1 MAAETVTPSA
11 RWKIECGRRIKRW
24 AKFTCRQFGWSV
36 GHPTYMENMERFLF
50 VRTPDFGASFEVAES
65 LKRGS
70 RFVRRDACA

>member
-1 MAAETVTPSA
+1 LQQKSVAEDCMHKKLGEA
-11 RWKIECGRRIKRW
+11 YMRE
-24 AKFTCRQFGWSV
+24 FGWSV
-36 GHPTYMENMERFLF
+36 AYPTYMENMERFLF